1 MKKIFIS
8 VLDSSAE
15 LYVSRV
21 SSFIDKN
28 TVIYSTSH
36 KIRRSEKVLDITDL
50 STVGLPDFRKVFL
63 RIIFLLRFIGEVK
76 PDKFVFCDSP
86 DLHIPIGII
95 VKSLLGEKVK
105 SIYFIP
111 PAVWAWR
118 KHRKEIVE
126 KFFDRVIFI
135 FPFEKDIWT
144 KNGVYVGHPLC
155 KIIKEENSYSDYGI
169 QVCSSDLFSHKGV
182 ICFLPGSRYSEVKNH
197 LNLLISLGREMRD
210 YVFLVPTRF
219 SELIETCRDD
229 FSLKVVPQE
238 LSRFAMRICDFV
250 ISASGTATL
259 ESALIG
265 KPTVVFYKLP
275 YHSFELAKRM
285 IEKDLKFI
293 SLPNII
299 LGREIFPEL
308 IQENATPKKIV
319 SAMNSLKDKDF
330 SSVSIEL
337 FRKLELLD
345 FQDIAKVIEEA

>member
-15 LYVSRV
+15 LYISRV
-21 SSFIDKN
+21 SFFIDKK
-28 TVIYSTSH
+28 TVIYSTSP

-50 STVGLPDFRKVFL
+50 STVGLPDFRRVFF
-63 RIIFLLRFIGEVK
+63 RIIFLLRFIGEIK

-86 DLHIPIGII
+86 DLHIPVGII

-105 SIYFIP
+105 NIYFIP
-111 PAVWAWR
+111 PTVWAWR

-155 KIIKEENSYSDYGI
+155 KIIKEENIYSDYGI
-169 QVCSSDLFSHKGV
+169 QIRGSDLPSHKGV

-210 YVFLVPTRF
+210 YVFVVPTRF
-219 SELIETCRDD
+219 SPLIEICRGD

-238 LSRFAMRICDFV
+238 LSRFAMRISDFV

-275 YHSFELAKRM
+275 YLSFELAKRM
-285 IEKDLKFI
+285 IEKDIRFI

-299 LGREIFPEL
+299 LGEEVFPEL
-308 IQENATPKKIV
+308 IQEDATAEKIINALNFVKEK
-319 SAMNSLKDKDF
+319 NF
-330 SSVSIEL
+330 ESVSKKL
-337 FRKLELLD
+337 FEKLEFFD
-345 FQDIAKVIEEA
+345 FLDIAKIIDDV

>member
-1 MKKIFIS
+1 MGKIFIS

-15 LYVSRV
+15 LYISRV
-21 SSFIDKN
+21 SFFIDKKA
-28 TVIYSTSH
+28 VIYSTSPRI
-36 KIRRSEKVLDITDL
+36 KRSEKVLDITDL

-63 RIIFLLRFIGEVK
+63 RVIFLLRFIVEVK

-86 DLHIPIGII
+86 DLHIPIGMIM
-95 VKSLLGEKVK
+95 KSLFGQRVK

-118 KHRKEIVE
+118 KHRKDIVE

-155 KIIKEENSYSDYGI
+155 KIIKEENSYFDYET
-169 QVCSSDLFSHKGV
+169 QFRSSDLSSHKGV

-197 LNLLISLGREMRD
+197 IHILRSLGREMRD

-219 SELIETCRDD
+219 SELIEMCRGE

-259 ESALIG
+259 ESALLG

-275 YHSFELAKRM
+275 HHSFELAKRM
-285 IEKDLKFI
+285 IEKDLRFI

-299 LGREIFPEL
+299 LGEEVFPEL
-308 IQENATPKKIV
+308 IQDDATAEKIIKALNFV
-319 SAMNSLKDKDF
+319 KEKNF
-330 SSVSIEL
+330 GSVSKKL
-337 FRKLELLD
+337 FDKLD
-345 FQDIAKVIEEA
+345 FLDFPDIAKIIDEL